1 MNNMK
6 ETNDRS
12 CERADE
18 LMKILYDEASDAEAT
33 SFQQH
38 ILSCSSCRE
47 EFTNLR
53 GVRNSLIAWRQE
65 SLPTFSIAPFSVR
78 ETVAPTPRAALRA
91 FFSLSPLWMKGAV
104 ACVSVVFCILAV
116 LTVFNLRKARPIA
129 NQDQLLTASQLED
142 LVNKRAEQKFEEMKA
157 RDEKKA
163 VVAIAD
169 NTVPRQVVQ
178 SSPKRTTHSQQ
189 QRPLTRAEREQL
201 AADLRLSSPTEETEL
216 DLLSDRLNRQ
226 DD

>member
-12 CERADE
+12 CEGTDE
-18 LMKILYDEASDAEAT
+18 LMKVLYDEASDAEAM

-38 ILSCSSCRE
+38 ILFCSACRE

-53 GVRNSLIAWRQE
+53 SVRNSLIAWRQE
-65 SLPTFSIAPFSVR
+65 SLPAFSGASFSVR
-78 ETVAPTPRAALRA
+78 ETVAPSPMAALRA

-116 LTVFNLRKARPIA
+116 LAVFNFRKEAQVV
-129 NQDQLLTASQLED
+129 NQQQPLTANEIED
-142 LVNKRAEQKFEEMKA
+142 LVNKRAQQKVEEMKA
-157 RDEKKA
+157 SDVKKP
-163 VVAIAD
+163 VVASAD
-169 NTVPRQVVQ
+169 NAVKVIQ
-178 SSPKRTTHSQQ
+178 SAPKRTARLQQ

>member
-1 MNNMK
+1 
-6 ETNDRS
+6 
-12 CERADE
+12 
-18 LMKILYDEASDAEAT
+18 
-33 SFQQH
+33 
-38 ILSCSSCRE
+38 
-47 EFTNLR
+47 
-53 GVRNSLIAWRQE
+53 
-65 SLPTFSIAPFSVR
+65 
-78 ETVAPTPRAALRA
+78 
-91 FFSLSPLWMKGAV
+91 MKGAV